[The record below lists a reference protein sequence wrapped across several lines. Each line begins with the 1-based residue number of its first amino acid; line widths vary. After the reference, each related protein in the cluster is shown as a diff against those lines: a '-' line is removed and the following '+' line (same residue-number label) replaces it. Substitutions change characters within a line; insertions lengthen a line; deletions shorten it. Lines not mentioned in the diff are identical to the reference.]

1 MVAIH
6 YYSFARWLRLGIA
19 YISAD
24 EATFQLPTQSVVFF
38 YREAS
43 ATGFRDLR
51 ETYFK
56 ITRCN
61 NFVL

>member
-38 YREAS
+38 IGRPAQP
-43 ATGFRDLR
+43 
-51 ETYFK
+51 
-56 ITRCN
+56 
-61 NFVL
+61 VLEI